1 MTEAGEPVVVLTG
14 VTGAV
19 GRELAV
25 RAVRPPGTRVV
36 CLIRAAT
43 DADAD
48 RRLSETLADMAVH
61 HALSADERSRIVA
74 LRGDITQPRLGL
86 STEAWES
93 LAAQTTRIVHG
104 AASVSWSLP
113 LEEARRINTGGTREM
128 LQLAHAAARHGR
140 LQAFDYLSTVMVAGR
155 RTGLIPEIELDDSAG
170 FWSTYEQSKC
180 DAERAVWAEKP
191 SLPVSVFRISMV
203 VGDSRT
209 GHTSA
214 FNVMYWPLKML
225 SRGVFWIAPGDPQGV
240 VDIVPVDYVADAIEA
255 IGSNPAHCGQC
266 FHIAAGAEDCCTM
279 SDLLDLAVEVM
290 GIRRP
295 VLVRPAVFFACVR
308 PLLLAVT
315 WGKRRQALR
324 KARIYLPYLSY
335 AARFDTTRT
344 RAMLEP
350 FALRPPP
357 VRTYFR
363 TLIEYAIAA
372 DWGKRAAAPA
382 VRGR

>member
-1 MTEAGEPVVVLTG
+1 MTEARQSVVVLTG

-25 RAVRPPGTRVV
+25 RAVRQPGTRVV

-43 DADAD
+43 DADAE
-48 RRLSETLADMAVH
+48 RRLAETLADMALH
-61 HALSADERSRIVA
+61 HALSADERARIVA

-86 STEAWES
+86 STAAWDS
-93 LAAQTTRIVHG
+93 LAAETTRIVHG
-104 AASVSWSLP
+104 AANVSWSLP

-128 LQLAHAAARHGR
+128 LQLAHAAARHGK
-140 LQAFDYLSTVMVAGR
+140 LEAFDYLSTVMVAGK
-155 RTGLIPEIELDDSAG
+155 RTGLIPETELDDSAG

-180 DAERAVWAEKP
+180 DAERAVWAEKAA
-191 SLPVSVFRISMV
+191 LPVSVFRISMV
-203 VGDSRT
+203 VGDSKT
-209 GHTSA
+209 GHTAA

-255 IGSNPAHCGQC
+255 IGSSPAHCGQC
-266 FHIAAGAEDCCTM
+266 FHIAAGPEACCTM

-290 GIRRP
+290 GVRRP
-295 VLVRPAVFFACVR
+295 VLVRPALFFACVR

-350 FALRPPP
+350 FGLEPPP
-357 VRTYFR
+357 VRAYFR

-372 DWGKRAAAPA
+372 DWGKRVPAPPA
-382 VRGR
+382 RER